1 MLKNASLLRK
11 IKFNYKLNNSSPVTV
26 IMIGELYCV
35 IYQKFLFTDNLS
47 VKSINAFRAGER
59 HLFLCINN

>member
-47 VKSINAFRAGER
+47 VKIYK
-59 HLFLCINN
+59 CV